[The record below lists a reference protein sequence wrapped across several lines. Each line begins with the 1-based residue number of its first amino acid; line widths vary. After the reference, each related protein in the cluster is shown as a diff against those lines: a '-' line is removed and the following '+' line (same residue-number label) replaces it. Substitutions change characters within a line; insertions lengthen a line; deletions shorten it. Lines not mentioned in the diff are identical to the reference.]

1 MSSESP
7 PTPPKAESAPTPPPA
22 ESTPPPPKTESSA
35 PPPKAPRTG
44 RVLLVVSILAIGA
57 AGLAFFGIT
66 NRAKSRQEVATW
78 TDAQTVP
85 TVRIVRPEHGPAEQE
100 LVLPGNVA
108 AFNTGSLFARASGY
122 ITAWH
127 KDIGDHVKKDE
138 ILATISAP
146 DLDQQLE
153 QAKGQLVQLQAA
165 VQQAQANAELGSATN
180 QRTSQLVVQGWQSKQ
195 QGDNDRLNAASQ
207 AAALSVA
214 KANVVAQQAAVKR
227 LDELTAFEEIKAPFD
242 GVVTARNVD
251 IGDLVNAGGNTGR
264 ALFQIADVHR
274 MRIYVNVPQAF
285 LGELAPGIKA
295 TLHLPG
301 QKETFEA
308 ELVSTSNALVESS
321 RTSLVELQADNPDG
335 KLWPGAFAEVHFH
348 IPADPN
354 TLTVS
359 LTALI
364 FGAKGMQ
371 VAALDGDDKVV
382 LKPVVV
388 GRNFGNKVQIESGLV
403 LADRLVDSPL
413 ESTQTGDKVN
423 VANPDPNMI
432 ARDVKA
438 APNKPPNL

>member
-7 PTPPKAESAPTPPPA
+7 ATPPKAESS
-22 ESTPPPPKTESSA
+22 STPA
-35 PPPKAPRTG
+35 KAPKTG
-44 RVLLVVSILAIGA
+44 RVLLLVSILAIGA

-78 TDAQTVP
+78 TDAQTIP
-85 TVRIVRPEHGPAEQE
+85 TVRIVSPEHGPAEQE

-122 ITAWH
+122 IAAWH
-127 KDIGDHVKKDE
+127 KDIGAHVTKDE
-138 ILATISAP
+138 VLATISAP

-153 QAKGQLVQLQAA
+153 QARGQLVQLQAA
-165 VQQAQANAELGSATN
+165 VQQAQANAELGRATDV
-180 QRTSQLVVQGWQSKQ
+180 RTSQLVVQGWQSKQ

-227 LDELTAFEEIKAPFD
+227 LEELTAFEAIKAPFD
-242 GVVTARNVD
+242 GVVTARNVN
-251 IGDLVNAGGNTGR
+251 IGDLVDAGGNTGR
-264 ALFQIADVHR
+264 ALYQIADVHR

-295 TLHLPG
+295 TLRLPG

-308 ELVSTSNALVESS
+308 QLVSTSNALAENS
-321 RTSLVELQADNPDG
+321 RTSLVELQADNPDN

-348 IPADPN
+348 IPADSN
-354 TLTVS
+354 TLTVP
-359 LTALI
+359 LTALY

-371 VAALDGDDKVV
+371 VATLDADDKVA

-388 GRNFGNKVQIESGLV
+388 GRNFGAKVQIESGLT
-403 LADRLVDSPL
+403 LSDRLVDSPL

-423 VANPDPNMI
+423 VANPDPNMV
-432 ARDVKA
+432 ARDAKA
-438 APNKPPNL
+438 APSKPPSL

>member
-7 PTPPKAESAPTPPPA
+7 AIPPK
-22 ESTPPPPKTESSA
+22 PKT
-35 PPPKAPRTG
+35 R
-44 RVLLVVSILAIGA
+44 RVLLVICVFAVGA
-57 AGLAFFGIT
+57 VGLAVSGIMD
-66 NRAKSRQEVATW
+66 RAKSRQEVAAW
-78 TDAQTVP
+78 TNAQTIP
-85 TVRIVRPEHGPAEQE
+85 TVRVVQPERGPGQQE

-122 ITAWH
+122 IAAWNN
-127 KDIGDHVKKDE
+127 DIGAHVTKGE
-138 ILATISAP
+138 VLATISAP

-165 VQQAQANAELGSATN
+165 VQQAQANADLGKVTD

-195 QGDNDRLNAASQ
+195 QGDTDRLNAASQ
-207 AAALSVA
+207 LAAVSVA
-214 KANVVAQQAAVKR
+214 KANVVAQQAAVSR
-227 LDELTAFEEIKAPFD
+227 LQELTGFEQIRAPFD
-242 GVVTARNVD
+242 GVVTARIVD

-264 ALFQIADVHR
+264 PMFQVSDIHR
-274 MRIYVNVPQAF
+274 MRIFVNVPQAF

-308 ELVSTSNALVESS
+308 QLVSTSNALAETS
-321 RTSLVELQADNPDG
+321 RTALVELQADNPDG

-354 TLTVS
+354 TLSVP
-359 LTALI
+359 LTALF
-364 FGAKGMQ
+364 FGPKGME

-382 LKPVVV
+382 MKPVVV
-388 GRNFGNKVQIESGLV
+388 GRNLGNRVQIESGL
-403 LADRLVDSPL
+403 LPSDRLVDSPL

-423 VANPDPNMI
+423 IANPDPNMI
-432 ARDVKA
+432 ARDLKA
-438 APNKPPNL
+438 APNKPPSL